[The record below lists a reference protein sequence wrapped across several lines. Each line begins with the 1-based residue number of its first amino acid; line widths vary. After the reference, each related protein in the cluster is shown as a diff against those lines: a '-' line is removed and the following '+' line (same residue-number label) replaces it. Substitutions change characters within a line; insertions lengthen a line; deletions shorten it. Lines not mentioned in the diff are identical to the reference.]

1 MKSVNRVKQ
10 DLKEGKTVVGAFD
23 MIPSPDFV
31 EMIGHAGFDFV
42 ILDTEHGRFSIENL
56 EHCIRAAESV
66 DLPPLVRVP
75 NNPSMILHTL
85 EAGCLGIQVP
95 MVSSK
100 EDALAVVKNARYAPL
115 GEKGMAFFTRL
126 GNWGTRG
133 VEKSM
138 ELANEEVLV
147 IIQIEGMKGV
157 ENLSEILTVEG
168 IDVVFIGPMDLSQS
182 LKVPGQVRHPKVQET
197 IDSAFSQIAGAGL
210 VPGTFAFDIDHARK
224 LIEDGFKYITTG
236 TGVIVKSLQEMVEK
250 IKAD

>member
-1 MKSVNRVKQ
+1 MKSVNKVKQ
-10 DLKEGKTVVGAFD
+10 DLKEGKSVVGAFD

-66 DLPPLVRVP
+66 DLPPIVRVP

-85 EAGCLGIQVP
+85 EAGCMGIQIP
-95 MVSSK
+95 MVSTK
-100 EDALAVVKNARYAPL
+100 EDALAVVHNTRYTPL

-133 VEKSM
+133 VEKSIAV
-138 ELANEEVLV
+138 ANEEVLV
-147 IIQIEGMKGV
+147 VIQIEGMKGV
-157 ENLSEILTVEG
+157 ENLSEILSVEG
-168 IDVVFIGPMDLSQS
+168 IDVVFVGPMDLSQS

-197 IDSAFSQIAGAGL
+197 IENVFSQITASGL
-210 VPGTFAFDIDHARK
+210 APGTFAFDTDHAKK
-224 LIEDGFKYITTG
+224 LIADGFTYITISTG
-236 TGVIVKSLQEMVEK
+236 IIVKSLQEMVESV
-250 IKAD
+250 KAG